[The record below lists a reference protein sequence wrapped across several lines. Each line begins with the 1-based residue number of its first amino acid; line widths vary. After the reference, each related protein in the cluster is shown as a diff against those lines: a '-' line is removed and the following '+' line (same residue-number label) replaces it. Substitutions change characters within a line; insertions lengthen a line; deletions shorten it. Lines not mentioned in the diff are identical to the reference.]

1 MSMKTILATAYAIN
15 PNKGSEDGMGW
26 NFLLQIARFNNVVA
40 VTRENNRAPI
50 EAYMRENPSEL
61 YDRIRILYF
70 DTPYWMRFW
79 KKGGRGAMLYY
90 LLWQRMVVP
99 FIRKSGVQVDVVHNL
114 NFHNDWS
121 PSFLWK
127 LNKPFV
133 WGPIGHHPLIPS
145 QYLTMYSLTERLKD
159 RLTWAVK
166 RFFWAASPA
175 LRRTVK
181 HADRIWSMNGSVNA
195 LLGLDKKKERVC
207 PSVATQDFGWKEE
220 LNTPIFSMMSVGR
233 LVPLKGFDLTI
244 RAFATFY
251 RGLSDADRSKV
262 RLSIV
267 GSGPESG
274 RLKHLAEEEGVKDA
288 VIFIEWIDRSDVL
301 EMFKNASAFLF
312 PSHEGAGMVVPEAL
326 SFGVPVITLDNDG
339 PGGFITPECGIAVP
353 HGTYSE
359 TVAGLAKGIDTLFKN
374 PSEHHAMRQAA
385 RTHFIDRFHW
395 DRRGEL
401 LNTLYSEL

>member
-1 MSMKTILATAYAIN
+1 MKTILATAYAIN
-15 PNKGSEDGMGW
+15 PRKGSEDGMGW
-26 NFLLQIARFNNVVA
+26 NFLLQIARFNRVVA
-40 VTRENNRAPI
+40 VTRENNRGAI
-50 EAYMRENPSEL
+50 EAYMAEHPSEIH
-61 YDRIRILYF
+61 DRIRILYF

-99 FIRKSGVQVDVVHNL
+99 FIRKSGVAYDVVHNL

-133 WGPIGHHPLIPS
+133 WGPIGHHPPIPS
-145 QYLTMYSLTERLKD
+145 QYLTPYALRDRLKD

-166 RFFWAASPA
+166 RMFWFASPA

-181 HADRIWSMNGSVNA
+181 HADRIWSMNRTVGNV
-195 LLGLDKKKERVC
+195 LRIKPGKEHVC

-220 LNTPIFSMMSVGR
+220 LDSPIFSLMSVGR

-244 RAFATFY
+244 RSFATFF
-251 RGLSDADRSKV
+251 RGLSDPDRAKV
-262 RLSIV
+262 RLTIV

-274 RLKHLAEEEGVKDA
+274 RLKDMAEEEGVGNA
-288 VIFIEWIDRSDVL
+288 VIFIEWIDRADVL
-301 EMFKNASAFLF
+301 EMFKNASVFLF

-339 PGGFITPECGIAVP
+339 PGGFITPECGIGVP
-353 HGTYSE
+353 QGTYTE
-359 TVAGLAKGIDTLFKN
+359 TVSGLAQGIDRLYRN
-374 PSEHHAMRQAA
+374 PAEHQAMRKAA
-385 RTHFIDRFHW
+385 RARFLATFHW

-401 LNTLYSEL
+401 LNTLYAEL